1 MSQRGRLGNIGL
13 CAVVVVAAA
22 TACAPP
28 PGGSA
33 LRAAASARWP
43 MDEAGAPVM
52 HDVSGSGWH
61 GVIGASVAVGGGVY
75 RFPGWSG
82 NVDGN
87 GHLSGTVDARAGA
100 VEVPDPPGGLNPQ
113 RAGFVLSVLL
123 RSQLTVG
130 GLPSAA
136 GASYNVVQKGRADDR
151 SGFWKLELAGS
162 GNEIGLLRWVL
173 SDGRHSVVV
182 TSGVRVDDGAW
193 HTVTAERRG
202 DRAYLTVD
210 GTTMTASASALGAI
224 SPSGHYGRAMTIG
237 KKPGSSDPR
246 DAFAGW
252 LDELAISAG

>member
-1 MSQRGRLGNIGL
+1 MRQRGGLGNIGL

-33 LRAAASARWP
+33 LRGAASARWP
-43 MDEAGAPVM
+43 MDEAGASVM

-61 GVIGASVAVGGGVY
+61 GVIGSSVSVGGGVY

-113 RAGFVLSVLL
+113 RSGFALSVLL

-182 TSGVRVDDGAW
+182 TSGVRVDDGGW

-202 DRAYLTVD
+202 DRASLTVD
-210 GTTMTASASALGAI
+210 GTTMAASASALGAI
-224 SPSGHYGRAMTIG
+224 SPSGHYGSAMTIG